1 MLMVNSSM
9 HQVASLL
16 ATQLDSV
23 KDLAQEY
30 VSALATP
37 AQLICGLFAFGYIG
51 FGIWGSWARGQKIDF
66 YGLLRPFSV
75 GLIILFFSGFVSLL
89 QLTIYPIELATSSLN
104 TSVQESYRQAHADYA
119 VVQEK
124 VRNAIAVYNQK
135 QIEEENTD
143 VPAEVSPATD
153 DSSNYLQLF
162 KNTLHLLVSFSSL
175 ALTGMVYFFRTYV
188 VLAGVV
194 LLLIGPFAFAL
205 SLLPGFSG
213 NIKNWLVRY
222 VHIAMYIPLSMLVSF
237 VVAVLFTGCVY
248 PVFTEML
255 STLPHVNY
263 TFSDYQQ
270 AENLLLS
277 VQLITLLFN
286 SIAIGLYACIPVFSK
301 WIIHSDYVAAVMV
314 HNK

>member
-1 MLMVNSSM
+1 M

-16 ATQLDSV
+16 TTQLDSV
-23 KDLAQEY
+23 KDMAQEY

-37 AQLICGLFAFGYIG
+37 AQLLCGLFAFGYIG

-89 QLTIYPIELATSSLN
+89 QLTIYPIELAASSLN
-104 TSVQESYRQAHADYA
+104 TSVQENYQQAQTDYA
-119 VVQEK
+119 VAQER
-124 VRNAIAVYNQK
+124 VRNAMAVYNQQ
-135 QIEEENTD
+135 QIKEEITD
-143 VPAEVSPATD
+143 VPTEVSPATD

-213 NIKNWLVRY
+213 NIKNWLARY
-222 VHIAMYIPLSMLVSF
+222 VHIAMYIPLSLLVSF
-237 VVAVLFTGCVY
+237 VVAVLFSGCVY
-248 PVFTEML
+248 PVFTNML

-270 AENLLLS
+270 AENLQLS

-301 WIIHSDYVAAVMV
+301 WIIHSDYVAAVIV
-314 HNK
+314 RNK